1 MSFPTFHRLSPR
13 LVGLGEV
20 LGGPTPEEQGGE
32 YESGTVLLRV
42 GEAEERWRIRTARI
56 TPTKPGAFVAVWERG
71 ADGKTQPFAADDGT
85 AGLLVF
91 VAEPGATAESGT
103 LARSGVFRFTAE
115 MLMDLGIT
123 QHAGCAGKRGFRLYP
138 SWCDGLNAQAARTQ
152 RAQAPAF
159 TLLDG

>member
-1 MSFPTFHRLSPR
+1 MPFPTFHRLLPR
-13 LVGLGEV
+13 LTDLGEV

-42 GEAEERWRIRTARI
+42 GEVEECWRIRTARI

-71 ADGKTQPFAADDGT
+71 ADGKTQPFAADERT

-91 VAEPGATAESGT
+91 VAESGAA
-103 LARSGVFRFTAE
+103 ARSGLFRFTAE
-115 MLMDLGIT
+115 MLVELGIT
-123 QHAGCAGKRGFRLYP
+123 RSPGGAGKRGFRLYP

-159 TLLDG
+159 TLIDG